1 MTKMIYKNRLIIY
14 APNIHSGGGLILLKS
29 LIKNYPKGVN
39 IIGYFDS
46 RASNDLDLEKSFC
59 VNWVDPKIIS
69 RFQAERSLLKSVSKG
84 DIVLAMNS
92 LPPLFKSK
100 GKIIVFLQNRN
111 LIEPIALFDFKFKI
125 ALRLFIERAIAFF
138 LRSRVDEYIIQTN
151 SFKRDLQNWY
161 NSKKINHNPV
171 FTVLPFIEFDPI
183 INTSLLDQSKKQFN
197 FIYPADNLPHKN
209 HLALFNA
216 WEILA
221 DQKIFPSLAVTLPKS
236 EQRLLKKLEVLQ
248 KKGCQITNLGF
259 ISHDNLLQKFILSKA
274 LIFPSLRESFGLPL
288 LEASQLNIPILASEL
303 EYVYDVCEPSE
314 TFDPTSPRSI
324 SRAVRRFL
332 NISPS
337 LRKVQDPA
345 DFINYIIDSAIYG
358 DDFATD

>member
-1 MTKMIYKNRLIIY
+1 MTKTIFRNRLTIY

-29 LIKNYPKGVN
+29 LIRNWPNGVK

-46 RASNDLDLEKSFC
+46 RASNDLGLEKSSYI
-59 VNWVDPKIIS
+59 NWVEPKILS
-69 RFQAERSLLKSVSKG
+69 RFQAQRSLLKSVSKG

-100 GKIIVFLQNRN
+100 GRIIVFLQNRD
-111 LIEPIALFDFKFKI
+111 LIEPISLFDYKFKI
-125 ALRLFIERAIAFF
+125 ALRLFLERTIAFY

-161 NSKKINHNPV
+161 NSKKINHSPV
-171 FTVLPFIEFDPI
+171 FTVLPFIELDPI
-183 INTSLLDQSKKQFN
+183 INVSLLDQSKKQFD
-197 FIYPADNLPHKN
+197 FIYPADELPHKN

-236 EQRLLKKLEVLQ
+236 EKRLLKELELLQ

-259 ISHDNLLQKFILSKA
+259 LSHDNLLQKFKLSKS

-288 LEASQLNIPILASEL
+288 IEASQLNIPILASEK
-303 EYVYDVCEPSE
+303 EYVYDVCIPSD
-314 TFDPTSPRSI
+314 TFDPTMPDSI
-324 SRAVRRFL
+324 ARAVKRFL
-332 NISPS
+332 GIESNVIEVKKP
-337 LRKVQDPA
+337 K
-345 DFINYIIDSAIYG
+345 DFLGYILK
-358 DDFATD
+358 TLNR